1 LVSEGAVD
9 SSVVDDP
16 SETTAAASGIVGFG
30 VIVYAVGRT
39 IKVVS
44 DPVDST
50 GTKLFSVGMDS
61 AVDSEAITVGVG
73 ETFVG
78 VVGKLVGVAV
88 RVGTGVMVGKDVGVG
103 GADVGVG
110 VLSPVGTGVVGVGV
124 NMPPKKLTLNR
135 KKDPAT
141 VNLYVPAGAS
151 PT

>member
-1 LVSEGAVD
+1 MDVT
-9 SSVVDDP
+9 
-16 SETTAAASGIVGFG
+16 SETTATTSG

-44 DPVDST
+44 GTVDSA
-50 GTKLFSVGMDS
+50 GVKLDSAEFDS

-78 VVGKLVGVAV
+78 VVGALVGVAV
-88 RVGTGVMVGKDVGVG
+88 WVGTGVIVGKDVGVG

-110 VLSPVGTGVVGVGV
+110 VLPPVGTGVVGVGV
-124 NMPPKKLTLNR
+124 KMPPKKLILNR

-141 VNLYVPAGAS
+141 VNLYVPSGA
-151 PT
+151 